1 MRRKLFS
8 IIASISLLAFLA
20 GCKTLSPEQADK
32 TAPEEGK
39 SAGKGAAKTAAAP
52 AVRTIVFPAGTEISV
67 VLDQTIGSKISQ
79 PGQRFD
85 ASIADAIEVDGK
97 IVIPKGAHA
106 EGVIRDAKPAGRFK
120 GGAVLA
126 VALTSITVSDKSYEV
141 EASAPALTSKG
152 KGKRTAVMVGGGA
165 GAGAAIGA
173 LAGGG
178 KGAAIGAAVG
188 AAAGTGGAA
197 FTGNRDITLQ
207 AETGLTFNLLKP
219 LELKEKR

>member
-1 MRRKLFS
+1 MRRKFFS
-8 IIASISLLAFLA
+8 IIASIGLLAFLA

-32 TAPEEGK
+32 TSPEEGK
-39 SAGKGAAKTAAAP
+39 SARKGAAKAVVAP
-52 AVRTIVFPAGTEISV
+52 AVRTIVVPEGTEISV
-67 VLDQTIGSKISQ
+67 VLDQIITSKINQ

-85 ASIADAIEVDGK
+85 ASVADAIEVDGK
-97 IVIPKGAHA
+97 IVVPKGAHA

-126 VALTSITVSDKSYEV
+126 LALTSITVSGKSYEI
-141 EASAPALTSKG
+141 EASAPSLSSTG
-152 KGKRTAVMVGGGA
+152 KGKRTAAMVGGGA

-197 FTGNRDITLQ
+197 FTGNRDIVLQ

-219 LELKEKR
+219 LELKENR